1 MLPSEQLCRL
11 WKHWD
16 TPLLHLDQAWT
27 LSWPSWFGPSSGC
40 TCWPGTPSHPPL
52 RQIFQ
57 HDQDRIGS
65 WNVTERYACLFK
77 KILFDVDVIVLMLL
91 LFIDIIKTHCCWY
104 FPNRSS
110 GRRHPHFQGWHI
122 LNSRYLRC
130 FCKNIPK
137 PWTRALI
144 LEVLFAKCG
153 ELVRFLWQSTS
164 SSHFGLET
172 ENLKSKSRLL
182 TSSGMVKFE
191 QAASTLALQLSSSL
205 YRSWYSDTLLIRRRT
220 LHMTKKH

>member
-1 MLPSEQLCRL
+1 MLAYL
-11 WKHWD
+11 
-16 TPLLHLDQAWT
+16 
-27 LSWPSWFGPSSGC
+27 
-40 TCWPGTPSHPPL
+40 
-52 RQIFQ
+52 
-57 HDQDRIGS
+57 
-65 WNVTERYACLFK
+65 
-77 KILFDVDVIVLMLL
+77 KILFDVDIIVLMLL

-122 LNSRYLRC
+122 LKILKIKDVWDV
-130 FCKNIPK
+130 FQVPVIL

-172 ENLKSKSRLL
+172 VNLKSKSRLL

-220 LHMTKKH
+220 LNMTKSTR

>member
-77 KILFDVDVIVLMLL
+77 KILFYVDVIVLMLL

-122 LNSRYLRC
+122 LNSRL
-130 FCKNIPK
+130 NIFETFFQK
-137 PWTRALI
+137 VRIMKTCVNIQNASI
-144 LEVLFAKCG
+144 LWYKEFVDNETKWVF
-153 ELVRFLWQSTS
+153 EWQS
-164 SSHFGLET
+164 L
-172 ENLKSKSRLL
+172 
-182 TSSGMVKFE
+182 V
-191 QAASTLALQLSSSL
+191 
-205 YRSWYSDTLLIRRRT
+205 I
-220 LHMTKKH
+220 